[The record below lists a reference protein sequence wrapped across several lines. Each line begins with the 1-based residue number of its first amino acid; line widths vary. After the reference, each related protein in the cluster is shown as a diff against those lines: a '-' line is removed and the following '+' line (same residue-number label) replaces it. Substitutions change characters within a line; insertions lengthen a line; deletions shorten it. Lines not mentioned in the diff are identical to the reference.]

1 MSPAV
6 HRLTILEQRFEAL
19 RRWVGDNEGR
29 MVRLE
34 NAVHQLNGTMTFG
47 GGGDVGVQTG
57 IAVTD
62 ESGIDAATWDG
73 TDLAPGSATCTFLDD
88 VTGGWELGATTDTVY
103 NVMPAAVA
111 ADTLIQVKKIDGRW
125 VVDVEA
131 CP

>member
-1 MSPAV
+1 MDPVA

-19 RRWVGDNEGR
+19 RRLWEDAQTR
-29 MVRLE
+29 MAQLQQT
-34 NAVHQLNGTMTFG
+34 AHQLQGTLTFG
-47 GGGDVGVQTG
+47 SGGEVGVQTG
-57 IAVTD
+57 IAVTGG
-62 ESGIDAATWDG
+62 SGIDAATWDG

-88 VTGGWELGATTDTVY
+88 VTGGWETGATTDTVY

>member
-57 IAVTD
+57 IAETGG
-62 ESGIDAATWDG
+62 SGIAAATWDG
-73 TDLAPGSATCTFLDD
+73 TDLTPGSATCTFLDD
-88 VTGGWELGATTDTVY
+88 VTGGWELGSTTDTVY

-111 ADTLIQVKKIDGRW
+111 ASTLIQVKKIDGRW